1 MVNEMTKARG
11 SIVVGLAQR
20 AEAKIKVRQPLQSV
34 SVPELPDVYRDIIAE
49 ELNVKEVKWNNT
61 KAEHEARL
69 QKPTGDA
76 VVEAIKNP
84 PVVKLDTTIT
94 PELKAE
100 GLMRE
105 VVRHVQKARKD
116 AGLDVDNRINL
127 QLETD
132 DDDLQAVLQDARLT
146 EVIKHET
153 LAKTFGEAVKDG
165 YEATVKVDGAEL
177 LISLKKT

>member
-1 MVNEMTKARG
+1 MTKARG
-11 SIVVGLAQR
+11 FIVVGLAQR

-34 SVPELPDVYRDIIAE
+34 SVPELPDIYRDIIAE
-49 ELNVKEVKWNNT
+49 ELNVKEVKWG
-61 KAEHEARL
+61 KA
-69 QKPTGDA
+69 
-76 VVEAIKNP
+76 
-84 PVVKLDTTIT
+84 VKLDTEIT

-132 DDDLQAVLQDARLT
+132 DDEPEGCRRR
-146 EVIKHET
+146 
-153 LAKTFGEAVKDG
+153 
-165 YEATVKVDGAEL
+165 
-177 LISLKKT
+177 